1 MEHSTL
7 DPSGMVPPPAV
18 RRPSSYKGGPVRVL
32 MMAPFQYSYGSK
44 SHWVTTGEWYSLDP
58 IKDREEILYLQSSSN
73 PYKQFIHIEGGSIG
87 TDEEKSLPYSYGTGY
102 PISDPIPPFR
112 SNALIPNEDPEEN
125 PHMQEALAR
134 VELQLASPVPVPV
147 AKTPVPI
154 SEDEVVPQ
162 TPDNGDRPPTYGEE
176 VPVERPPEVIVME
189 DIEVCSDAPI
199 AMLEV
204 RPSKE
209 DELRSMKA
217 SNIKALAASM
227 GLEYK
232 DKESAIRQ
240 ILEAGRE

>member
-1 MEHSTL
+1 M
-7 DPSGMVPPPAV
+7 
-18 RRPSSYKGGPVRVL
+18 RVL

-58 IKDREEILYLQSSSN
+58 IKDKEEILYLQSSSN
-73 PYKQFIHIEGGSIG
+73 PYKQFIYIEGAVG
-87 TDEEKSLPYSYGTGY
+87 TDEERGVPYSYGTGY
-102 PISDPIPPFR
+102 PMENPTPPFR

-134 VELQLASPVPVPV
+134 AGLQPV
-147 AKTPVPI
+147 AMPIGNAPTPI
-154 SEDEVVPQ
+154 SEDEAVPQ
-162 TPDNGDRPPTYGEE
+162 PPDNGDRPPSHGEE
-176 VPVERPPEVIVME
+176 VAVERPPEVIVME
-189 DIEVCSDAPI
+189 DVEPP
-199 AMLEV
+199 
-204 RPSKE
+204 PSKE